1 MVGSG
6 GRFRRTCLRP
16 DPVELSLRPPFVL
29 ETKDPIPVAAADD
42 HQGMSAARD
51 VPLRGH
57 GAWLAPAYRHPKNPK
72 GCATGVLE
80 VRWGKGGSGRCSTRL
95 SYTRLAPHGRIRTS
109 DHLGDS
115 DETASC
121 TTIGSRRRSG
131 GSGRITA
138 VVALCNNK
146 SDGGECSEAD
156 MLKALST
163 ELQRTLVR
171 WRESNPRPLSPE
183 VTASCATAVAGPI
196 GDLVAKCNKTSRA
209 DVTRRRRPRSPLWPR
224 RPGPRSGARP
234 AIAGAWPGSAAPG
247 AGRPGPCARR
257 SPGPGAR

>member
-6 GRFRRTCLRP
+6 GRFRRTCQRP
-16 DPVELSLRPPFVL
+16 DPVELALRPPFALV
-29 ETKDPIPVAAADD
+29 TKDPIPVAAADD
-42 HQGMSAARD
+42 RQGMSAARD
-51 VPLRGH
+51 VPSRRH
-57 GAWLAPAYRHPKNPK
+57 GAWLSPAYRHPKNPK

-80 VRWGKGGSGRCSTRL
+80 ARWGKAEAEGALPL
-95 SYTRLAPHGRIRTS
+95 SYIRLAPHGRIRTS
-109 DHLGDS
+109 DHLVMS

-121 TTIGSRRRSG
+121 TTIGSRRRNG

-183 VTASCATAVAGPI
+183 VTASCATAVMGPI

-209 DVTRRRRPRSPLWPR
+209 DVKRRRRPRSRRWPR

-234 AIAGAWPGSAAPG
+234 AIAGAWPGSAARG